1 VNCRRAAKIETNT
14 PRAFDEESRAA
25 SQKDGRGSFIAAFPH
40 AALTYRMHPPLLP
53 RTLLGYI
60 WRRSGTHQIALC
72 ALAIL
77 VFLISAAP
85 LEIQRRLINDAIA
98 KGAVPAIFWLALA
111 YIGVALTEGGLK
123 LVMNIYR
130 AWVSEDAVRDLRRVV
145 SHQVDHDARALH
157 TAEAEGV
164 EISVVL
170 SETEPVG
177 GFVGLSISEPLL
189 QGGVLVTVFG
199 YMAYLQPQIALLCLL
214 VFSPQ
219 LVFVPLLQRAIN
231 RRAAARIQTLREV
244 SGGIAA
250 IDEARGLAVLQDGRI
265 DRVFSLNMGI
275 YKLKFSMNF
284 LMNAMY
290 HLGITATLGIGGW
303 YAATGRIEAG
313 TVVAFLSGL
322 AKVNDPWGD
331 LVNWF
336 REMAVSR
343 VKYRLIVQASDWLL
357 KIREPSAGAA
367 SRVLTTS
374 RT

>member
-1 VNCRRAAKIETNT
+1 MDTATRT
-14 PRAFDEESRAA
+14 P
-25 SQKDGRGSFIAAFPH
+25 
-40 AALTYRMHPPLLP
+40 LP
-53 RTLLGYI
+53 RLPRSYLGYI
-60 WRRSGTHQIALC
+60 LRRSGRHQAALC
-72 ALAIL
+72 LIAVL
-77 VFLISAAP
+77 VFLISAVP
-85 LEIQRRLINDAIA
+85 LEIQRRLVNDAIA
-98 KGAVPAIFWLALA
+98 KGAVPTILWLALA
-111 YIGVALTEGGLK
+111 YISVALTEGGLK
-123 LVMNIYR
+123 LIMNIYR
-130 AWVSEDAVRDLRRVV
+130 AWVSEDAVRDLRRTV
-145 SHQVDHDARALH
+145 SRQVDHDSGALH

-177 GFVGLSISEPLL
+177 GFIGMSLSEPLL

-199 YMAYLQPQIALLCLL
+199 YLVHLQPEIALLCLL

-219 LVFVPLLQRAIN
+219 LVFVPLMQHAIN
-231 RRAAARIQTLREV
+231 RRAGMRIQTLREV
-244 SGGIAA
+244 GGGIAGT
-250 IDEARGLAVLQDGRI
+250 DTRERGLAVLQDDRI
-265 DRVFSLNMGI
+265 DRVFALNMGI

-290 HLGITATLGIGGW
+290 HFGIVATLGIGGF
-303 YAATGRIEAG
+303 YAATGRIEVG

-357 KIREPSAGAA
+357 KIRESSAA
-367 SRVLTTS
+367 
-374 RT
+374 

>member
-1 VNCRRAAKIETNT
+1 MSHVTHKT
-14 PRAFDEESRAA
+14 P
-25 SQKDGRGSFIAAFPH
+25 
-40 AALTYRMHPPLLP
+40 LTRLP
-53 RTLLGYI
+53 RSYLGYI
-60 WRRSGTHQIALC
+60 WRRSGTHQAALC
-72 ALAIL
+72 ILAVV
-77 VFLISAAP
+77 VFLLSAVP

-98 KGAVPAIFWLALA
+98 NGAVPAIFWLALA
-111 YIGVALTEGGLK
+111 YIAVALTEGGLK

-130 AWVSEDAVRDLRRVV
+130 GWVGETAVRDLRRTI
-145 SHQVDHDARALH
+145 SQQIDHDARALH
-157 TAEAEGV
+157 TAEAEGI

-177 GFVGLSISEPLL
+177 GFAGLSLSEPLL
-189 QGGVLVTVFG
+189 QGGVLLTVFG
-199 YMAYLQPQIALLCLL
+199 YMLYLQPQIALLCIL

-219 LVFVPLLQRAIN
+219 FVFVPLLQHAIN
-231 RRAAARIQTLREV
+231 RRAATRVQTLRDV
-244 SGGIAA
+244 GGGIAA
-250 IDEARGLAVLQDGRI
+250 IDAGDGQLAILQNGRI
-265 DRVFSLNMGI
+265 DRVFALNMGI

-290 HLGITATLGIGGW
+290 HFGITAALGIGGW

-357 KIREPSAGAA
+357 TIRRQSADAA
-367 SRVLTTS
+367 
-374 RT
+374 

>member
-1 VNCRRAAKIETNT
+1 MQPLT
-14 PRAFDEESRAA
+14 SR
-25 SQKDGRGSFIAAFPH
+25 SPFP
-40 AALTYRMHPPLLP
+40 YLP
-53 RTLLGYI
+53 RSFLGYI
-60 WRRSGTHQIALC
+60 WRRSGRHQSALC
-72 ALAIL
+72 ILAIV
-77 VFLISAAP
+77 VFLLSAVP

-98 KGAVPAIFWLALA
+98 KGAVPAILWLALA

-123 LVMNIYR
+123 LVMNTYR
-130 AWVSEDAVRDLRRVV
+130 GWVSENAVRDLRRTV
-145 SHQVDHDARALH
+145 SEQINHDARGLH
-157 TAEAEGV
+157 TAEAEGI

-177 GFVGLSISEPLL
+177 GFVGLSLSEPLL
-189 QGGVLVTVFG
+189 QGGVLLTVFG
-199 YMAYLQPQIALLCLL
+199 YMVYLQPQIALLCLL

-219 LVFVPLLQRAIN
+219 FVFVPLLQHAIN
-231 RRAAARIQTLREV
+231 RRAAARVQILRDV
-244 SGGIAA
+244 GGGIAA
-250 IDEARGLAVLQDGRI
+250 IDAGDGQLAILQNGRI
-265 DRVFSLNMGI
+265 DRVFALNMGI

-284 LMNAMY
+284 LMNSMY
-290 HLGITATLGIGGW
+290 HFGITATLGIGGW

-357 KIREPSAGAA
+357 AARSTSAGA
-367 SRVLTTS
+367 V
-374 RT
+374 

>member
-1 VNCRRAAKIETNT
+1 MRIVTT
-14 PRAFDEESRAA
+14 PS
-25 SQKDGRGSFIAAFPH
+25 
-40 AALTYRMHPPLLP
+40 LLP
-53 RTLLGYI
+53 RLPRSYLGYI
-60 WRRSGTHQIALC
+60 WRRSGRHQVALC
-72 ALAIL
+72 VLAAL
-77 VFLISAAP
+77 VFLLSAVP

-98 KGAVPAIFWLALA
+98 NGAVPAIFWLALA
-111 YIGVALTEGGLK
+111 YIGVALVEGGLK
-123 LVMNIYR
+123 MVMNTYR
-130 AWVSEDAVRDLRRVV
+130 GWVSENSVRDLRRTI
-145 SHQVDHDARALH
+145 SQQIDHDIRALH
-157 TAEAEGV
+157 TAEAEGI

-177 GFVGLSISEPLL
+177 GFVGISLSEPLL
-189 QGGVLVTVFG
+189 QVGVLATVFG
-199 YMAYLQPQIALLCLL
+199 YMLHLQPQIALLCLL

-219 LVFVPLLQRAIN
+219 FVFVPLMQRAIN
-231 RRAAARIQTLREV
+231 RRAAARVQTLREV
-244 SGGIAA
+244 GGGIAVT
-250 IDEARGLAVLQDGRI
+250 DDSDGRLAVLQDGRI
-265 DRVFSLNMGI
+265 DHVFALNMGI

-290 HLGITATLGIGGW
+290 HFGITATLGLGGW

-357 KIREPSAGAA
+357 KIREPSADAA
-367 SRVLTTS
+367 
-374 RT
+374 